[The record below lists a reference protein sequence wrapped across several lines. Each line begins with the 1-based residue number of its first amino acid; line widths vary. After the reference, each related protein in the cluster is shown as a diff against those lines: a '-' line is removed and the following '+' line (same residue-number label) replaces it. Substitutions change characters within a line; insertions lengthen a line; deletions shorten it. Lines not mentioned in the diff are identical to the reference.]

1 MGLRSHRVTI
11 THLLSDLD
19 PGASPRDSRN
29 ITGKFSDLQLQR
41 KNWCHITQQSDYW
54 QRAARS
60 LSFSDYSFSAVYS
73 KE

>member
-1 MGLRSHRVTI
+1 MGVRSHRVTI

-54 QRAARS
+54 QRAA
-60 LSFSDYSFSAVYS
+60 
-73 KE
+73 